1 MTVQTYVPL
10 IPPRAIA
17 RPQSPPA
24 PLVDVAGWEHTEH
37 VLPARLWLVPV
48 GGMAM
53 TACVGVALPLL
64 TSPMN
69 VLWALV
75 PAVVTLVADH
85 FGPRG

>member
-1 MTVQTYVPL
+1 MTVQTYAPPVL
-10 IPPRAIA
+10 PRAIPRPAVA
-17 RPQSPPA
+17 RPV
-24 PLVDVAGWEHTEH
+24 VDVPGWEHSEH

-48 GGMAM
+48 GGMAVA
-53 TACVGVALPLL
+53 ACVGVALPLL